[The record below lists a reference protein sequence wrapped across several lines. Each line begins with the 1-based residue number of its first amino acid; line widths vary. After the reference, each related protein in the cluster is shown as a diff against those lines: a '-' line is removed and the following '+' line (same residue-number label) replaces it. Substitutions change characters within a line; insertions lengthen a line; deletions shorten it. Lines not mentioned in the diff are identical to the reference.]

1 MDTTDI
7 ALEHAVDL
15 ATEVVKATNDWLI
28 ADVVSVVMD
37 AVTTAT
43 VTTAT
48 DDGMATVATD
58 AVVMATDDVTQ
69 PEYVTSCATDFSC
82 ECRHRL
88 V

>member
-48 DDGMATVATD
+48 D
-58 AVVMATDDVTQ
+58 VVMATDDVTQ